1 MTRGISRRAF
11 LEGMS
16 LGGLSSL
23 AAARAFAGAPL
34 TSPRPVPR
42 APGIAGAGL
51 AAGPP
56 ASLPADLIAEAQLGG
71 KVAYVVADGRTGEVL
86 ESLNPLL
93 PMPPASV
100 AKVATATYA
109 LETLGAEFRFATRLI
124 ATGPLEGGRLRG
136 DLVLAGGGDPM
147 LDTDALADMARA
159 LKATGLR
166 EITGRFLVWA
176 GSLPYQKSI
185 DPAQPDQVGY
195 NPAVSGL
202 NLNFNRVYFEWKR
215 NSGGYAVSMD
225 ARSEKYRPEVTIAR
239 IRVVERTSPV
249 YTYRQDGTIDRW
261 TVARAALGEGGGRWL
276 PVRRPDLYAGEVF
289 QWLARAHGI
298 ALPKPQETDQPPQG
312 AVLAEHQSPALST
325 ILRLMLKYSTN
336 LTAETIGLTATRARG
351 HSPAT
356 LKQSAA
362 AMNDWLKGNL
372 AMRHAKMTDHS
383 GLSDRSRL
391 SASDMVKAL
400 LRADSRLHPLLKE
413 VVPLDGEGRKA
424 PQAPYRIHA
433 KTGSLNFVSSL
444 AGYVEGADG
453 RPLTFA
459 IFTGDLKRRAAIP
472 RAQRERPQGARGWAR
487 RARWLQHRLIA
498 RWTQRFAA

>member
-1 MTRGISRRAF
+1 MTKGISRRAF
-11 LEGMS
+11 LEVMS

-23 AAARAFAGAPL
+23 AAARARAGAPL

-42 APGIAGAGL
+42 APGVAGVGL
-51 AAGPP
+51 AAG
-56 ASLPADLIAEAQLGG
+56 SPADLIAEAQLGG
-71 KVAYVVADGRTGEVL
+71 KVAYVVADGLTGEVL

-100 AKVATATYA
+100 AKVATAAYA
-109 LETLGAEFRFATRLI
+109 LETLGADYRFATRLI
-124 ATGPLEGGRLRG
+124 ATGPLEGGRLQG

-166 EITGRFLVWA
+166 EISGRFLVWA
-176 GSLPYQKSI
+176 GALPYQKSI
-185 DPAQPDQVGY
+185 DPGQPDQAGY
-195 NPAVSGL
+195 NPAISGL

-215 NSGGYAVSMD
+215 NGAGYAISLD
-225 ARSEKYRPEVTIAR
+225 ARSEKYRPEVAIAQM
-239 IRVVERTSPV
+239 RVVERTNPV
-249 YTYRQDGTIDRW
+249 YTYRQDGATDRW
-261 TVARAALGEGGGRWL
+261 TVSRAALGDGGGRWL

-298 ALPKPQETDQPPQG
+298 VLPKVREARRAPEGT
-312 AVLAEHQSPALST
+312 VLAGHESPELAV
-325 ILRLMLKYSTN
+325 IVRLMLKYSTN
-336 LTAETIGLTATRARG
+336 LTAESIGLAATRARDG
-351 HSPAT
+351 NPAT

-362 AMNDWLKGNL
+362 LMNDWLKGNL
-372 AMRHAKMTDHS
+372 AMRHAKLADHS

-391 SASDMVKAL
+391 SAGDMVKAL

-413 VVPLDGEGRKA
+413 VVPLDGEGRRA
-424 PQAPYRIHA
+424 RQARYRIHA

-444 AGYVEGADG
+444 AGYVQTEDG

-472 RAQRERPQGARGWAR
+472 RAERERPPGARGWAR
-487 RARWLQHRLIA
+487 RSRWLQHRLIA
-498 RWTQRFAA
+498 RWVGRFGA

>member
-11 LEGMS
+11 LEGISLGS

-23 AAARAFAGAPL
+23 VATRALAGAPL

-51 AAGPP
+51 ATD
-56 ASLPADLIAEAQLGG
+56 LPAELIAQAQLGG
-71 KVAYVVADGRTGEVL
+71 KVAYVVADALTGKVL

-109 LETLGAEFRFATRLI
+109 LETLGGDFRFATRLI

-159 LKATGLR
+159 LKASGLR

-185 DPAQPDQVGY
+185 DPAQPDQAGY

-215 NSGGYAVSMD
+215 SSGGYAVSMD

-239 IRVVERTSPV
+239 IRVVERKSPV

-261 TVARAALGEGGGRWL
+261 TVARAALGNGGGRWL

-298 ALPKPQETDQPPQG
+298 VLPKVREARRAPEGT
-312 AVLAEHQSPALST
+312 VLAEHESPELAV
-325 ILRLMLKYSTN
+325 IVRLMLKYSTN
-336 LTAETIGLTATRARG
+336 LTAETIGLAATRARG
-351 HSPAT
+351 GNPAT

-372 AMRHAKMTDHS
+372 AMRHAKLADHS

-400 LRADSRLHPLLKE
+400 RRSGGRLHGLLKE
-413 VVPLDGEGRKA
+413 VPALDSEGRKD
-424 PQAPYRIHA
+424 PQARYRIHA

-444 AGYVEGADG
+444 AGYVEDTGG

-459 IFTGDLKRRAAIP
+459 IFTGDMERRAAIP
-472 RAQRERPQGARGWAR
+472 RAERERPQGARGWAR
-487 RARWLQHRLIA
+487 RSRWLQHRLIA
-498 RWTQRFAA
+498 RWVGRFGA